1 MQFISTFFSDDWELL
16 MFLRGA
22 KFSQLRAR
30 EMIEG
35 NLTIR
40 TELKDWVCDVDS
52 RDPKVLQ
59 VFKDGYVLRRN

>member
-1 MQFISTFFSDDWELL
+1 